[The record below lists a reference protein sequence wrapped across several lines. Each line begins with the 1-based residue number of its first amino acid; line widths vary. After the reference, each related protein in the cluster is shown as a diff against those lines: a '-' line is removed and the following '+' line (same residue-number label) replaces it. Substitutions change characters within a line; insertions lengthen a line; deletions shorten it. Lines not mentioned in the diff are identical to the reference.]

1 LQDQPMLVFYSNP
14 QISVTRKEIQNYP
27 QTYNGYWGV
36 RDLAKAWRSK

>member
-1 LQDQPMLVFYSNP
+1 MIVLYNQP

-36 RDLAKAWRSK
+36 RDLDKVWRSK